1 MIVLKTV
8 KKMIRVIILSL
19 AFFFISVNFSFSSEY
34 FLTLKY
40 DNVNLRQ
47 GPSKDYPIKIF
58 YKKKYLPVLVFDSS
72 DNYRKIKDHEN
83 NTGWIH
89 ISQLSRRKAVL
100 IDHDK
105 IVMFKNST
113 IFSKPLA
120 ILEKGRL
127 CLIVKCNEQWCKIK
141 TDKYSGW
148 IKKEKLWG
156 SF

>member
-1 MIVLKTV
+1 MNKVFL
-8 KKMIRVIILSL
+8 LSFL
-19 AFFFISVNFSFSSEY
+19 FFFSSINLLFSNEY

-40 DNVNLRQ
+40 NKVNLRQ

-58 YKKKYLPVLVFDSS
+58 YKKKYLPVLIFDSS

-89 ISQLSRRKAVL
+89 VSQLSRKKAALVN
-100 IDHDK
+100 IDK

-113 IFSKPLA
+113 IFSKPLVL
-120 ILEKGRL
+120 LEKGRL
-127 CLIVKCNEQWCKIK
+127 CLISKCNDDWCKVR

-148 IKKEKLWG
+148 IKKESLWG
-156 SF
+156 NF